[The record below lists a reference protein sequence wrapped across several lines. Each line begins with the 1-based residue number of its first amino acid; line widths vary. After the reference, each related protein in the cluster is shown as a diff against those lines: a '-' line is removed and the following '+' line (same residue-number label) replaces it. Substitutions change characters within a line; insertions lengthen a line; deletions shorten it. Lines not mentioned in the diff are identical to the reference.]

1 MTNNI
6 GKEELEINKEELGFR
21 KQHQERKKKTEGS
34 ITVTPENQE
43 EQKRS
48 FPEDDKLFEKPKRKL
63 TTKELPK
70 SFRVSLE
77 THTAIS
83 TLATIEDMKIY
94 EVINM
99 LIEEKVASLPTP
111 KQKLVKNAV
120 RQVLEVKKSRE

>member
-1 MTNNI
+1 MD
-6 GKEELEINKEELGFR
+6 INKDELGMR
-21 KQHQERKKKTEGS
+21 RERKKKTEGS
-34 ITVTPENQE
+34 ESFTPDEQE
-43 EQKRS
+43 KQDRT
-48 FPEDDKLFEKPKRKL
+48 FPEGDKLFEKPKRKL

-120 RQVLEVKKSRE
+120 KQVLESKKSRE

>member
-1 MTNNI
+1 MPNNP

-21 KQHQERKKKTEGS
+21 KQHQERKKKTESS

-48 FPEDDKLFEKPKRKL
+48 FPEDDKIFEKPKRKL

-99 LIEEKVASLPTP
+99 LIEEKVSSLPTP

-120 RQVLEVKKSRE
+120 KQVLESKKSRE

>member
-1 MTNNI
+1 MENKSNSFVVTLTPI
-6 GKEELEINKEELGFR
+6 TESSDPTIQSDHTDMEKEKQDRTFSEEG
-21 KQHQERKKKTEGS
+21 
-34 ITVTPENQE
+34 
-43 EQKRS
+43 
-48 FPEDDKLFEKPKRKL
+48 KLFEKPKRKL

-99 LIEEKVASLPTP
+99 LIEEKVAALPAP
-111 KQKLVKNAV
+111 KQNLVRNAV
-120 RQVLEVKKSRE
+120 KQVLEVKKSRE

>member
-1 MTNNI
+1 MVPVENKSNSFVVTLTPI
-6 GKEELEINKEELGFR
+6 TESSDLTIQSDHTDMEKEEQDRTSPEE
-21 KQHQERKKKTEGS
+21 
-34 ITVTPENQE
+34 
-43 EQKRS
+43 
-48 FPEDDKLFEKPKRKL
+48 DKLFEKPKRKL

-99 LIEEKVASLPTP
+99 LIEEKVAALPAP
-111 KQKLVKNAV
+111 KQNLVRNAV
-120 RQVLEVKKSRE
+120 KQVLEVKKSRE

>member
-1 MTNNI
+1 MENKSNSFVVTLTPI
-6 GKEELEINKEELGFR
+6 TESSDLTIQSDHTDMEKE
-21 KQHQERKKKTEGS
+21 KQDRT
-34 ITVTPENQE
+34 
-43 EQKRS
+43 
-48 FPEDDKLFEKPKRKL
+48 FPEEAKLFEKPRRKL

-99 LIEEKVASLPTP
+99 LIEEKVASLPAP
-111 KQKLVKNAV
+111 KQQLVKNAV
-120 RQVLEVKKSRE
+120 KQVLEVKKSRE

>member
-1 MTNNI
+1 MVPVENKSNSFVVTLTPI
-6 GKEELEINKEELGFR
+6 AESLDLTIQSDHTDTEKEKQDRTSPEE
-21 KQHQERKKKTEGS
+21 
-34 ITVTPENQE
+34 
-43 EQKRS
+43 
-48 FPEDDKLFEKPKRKL
+48 DKLFEKPKRKL

-99 LIEEKVASLPTP
+99 LIEEKVAALPAP

-120 RQVLEVKKSRE
+120 KQVLEVKKSRE

>member
-1 MTNNI
+1 MVPV
-6 GKEELEINKEELGFR
+6 ENKSNSFVVTLTPITESSDSTIQSDHTDIEQD
-21 KQHQERKKKTEGS
+21 KQDRT
-34 ITVTPENQE
+34 
-43 EQKRS
+43 
-48 FPEDDKLFEKPKRKL
+48 FPEEDKLFEKPKRKL

-99 LIEEKVASLPTP
+99 LIEEKVAALPAP
-111 KQKLVKNAV
+111 KQNLVRNAV
-120 RQVLEVKKSRE
+120 KQVLEVKKSRE

>member
-1 MTNNI
+1 MVPVENKSNSFVVTLTPI
-6 GKEELEINKEELGFR
+6 TESSDLTIQSDHTDMEKE
-21 KQHQERKKKTEGS
+21 KQDRT
-34 ITVTPENQE
+34 
-43 EQKRS
+43 
-48 FPEDDKLFEKPKRKL
+48 FPEEDKIFEKPKRKL

-99 LIEEKVASLPTP
+99 LIEEKVAALPEP
-111 KQKLVKNAV
+111 KQKLVRNAV
-120 RQVLEVKKSRE
+120 KQVLEVNKSRE

>member
-1 MTNNI
+1 MENKSNSFVVTLTPI
-6 GKEELEINKEELGFR
+6 TESSDLTIQSDHTDMKE
-21 KQHQERKKKTEGS
+21 
-34 ITVTPENQE
+34 
-43 EQKRS
+43 
-48 FPEDDKLFEKPKRKL
+48 DKLFEKPKRKL

-99 LIEEKVASLPTP
+99 LIEEKVAALPEP
-111 KQKLVKNAV
+111 KQKLVRDAV
-120 RQVLEVKKSRE
+120 KQVLEVKKSRE

>member
-1 MTNNI
+1 MVP
-6 GKEELEINKEELGFR
+6 LENKSNSFVVTLTPITKSSDLTIQSDHTDIEKD
-21 KQHQERKKKTEGS
+21 KQDRT
-34 ITVTPENQE
+34 
-43 EQKRS
+43 
-48 FPEDDKLFEKPKRKL
+48 FPEEDKLFEKPKRKL

-99 LIEEKVASLPTP
+99 LIEEKVAALPEP
-111 KQKLVKNAV
+111 KQNLVRNAV
-120 RQVLEVKKSRE
+120 KQVLEVKKSRE

>member
-1 MTNNI
+1 MVP
-6 GKEELEINKEELGFR
+6 LENKSNSFVVTLTPITESSDLTIQSDHTDMER
-21 KQHQERKKKTEGS
+21 EKQDRT
-34 ITVTPENQE
+34 
-43 EQKRS
+43 
-48 FPEDDKLFEKPKRKL
+48 FPEEDKLFEKPKKKL

-99 LIEEKVASLPTP
+99 LIEEKVAALPAP
-111 KQKLVKNAV
+111 KQNLVRNAV
-120 RQVLEVKKSRE
+120 KQVLEVKKSQE

>member
-1 MTNNI
+1 MVP
-6 GKEELEINKEELGFR
+6 LENKSNSFVVTLTPITDSSDLTMQSDHTDMEKD
-21 KQHQERKKKTEGS
+21 KQDRT
-34 ITVTPENQE
+34 
-43 EQKRS
+43 
-48 FPEDDKLFEKPKRKL
+48 FPEEDKLFEKPKRKL

-99 LIEEKVASLPTP
+99 LIEEKVAALPAP
-111 KQKLVKNAV
+111 KQKLVRDAV
-120 RQVLEVKKSRE
+120 KQVLEVQKSRE

>member
-1 MTNNI
+1 MTESSDLTI
-6 GKEELEINKEELGFR
+6 QSDQTDMEKE
-21 KQHQERKKKTEGS
+21 KQDLT
-34 ITVTPENQE
+34 
-43 EQKRS
+43 
-48 FPEDDKLFEKPKRKL
+48 FPEEDKLFEKPKRKL

-99 LIEEKVASLPTP
+99 LIEEKVAALPAP
-111 KQKLVKNAV
+111 KQNLVRNAV
-120 RQVLEVKKSRE
+120 KQVLEVKKSRE

>member
-1 MTNNI
+1 MDNKLNI
-6 GKEELEINKEELGFR
+6 DKEQLGMR
-21 KQHQERKKKTEGS
+21 RKKTEGS
-34 ITVTPENQE
+34 VTFIPESKENQE
-43 EQKRS
+43 RS
-48 FPEDDKLFEKPKRKL
+48 FPDDEKLFEKPKRKL

-120 RQVLEVKKSRE
+120 KQVLESKKSRE

>member
-1 MTNNI
+1 MENKSNSFVVTLTPI
-6 GKEELEINKEELGFR
+6 TESSDLTIQSDHTDMEKGKQDRTLPEE
-21 KQHQERKKKTEGS
+21 
-34 ITVTPENQE
+34 
-43 EQKRS
+43 
-48 FPEDDKLFEKPKRKL
+48 DKLFEKPKRKL

-99 LIEEKVASLPTP
+99 LIEEKVAALPEP
-111 KQKLVKNAV
+111 KQQLVKNAV
-120 RQVLEVKKSRE
+120 KQVLEVKKSRE

>member
-1 MTNNI
+1 MTESSDLTI
-6 GKEELEINKEELGFR
+6 QSDHTDMEKEDRIFPKE
-21 KQHQERKKKTEGS
+21 
-34 ITVTPENQE
+34 
-43 EQKRS
+43 
-48 FPEDDKLFEKPKRKL
+48 DKLFEKPKRKL

-99 LIEEKVASLPTP
+99 LIEEKVAALPEP
-111 KQKLVKNAV
+111 KQKLVRDAV
-120 RQVLEVKKSRE
+120 KQVLEVKKSRE

>member
-1 MTNNI
+1 MGNKMKI
-6 GKEELEINKEELGFR
+6 DKEQLGMR
-21 KQHQERKKKTEGS
+21 RKKTEGS
-34 ITVTPENQE
+34 VTFTPESKENQE
-43 EQKRS
+43 RS
-48 FPEDDKLFEKPKRKL
+48 FPDDEKLFEKPKRNL

-120 RQVLEVKKSRE
+120 KQVLESKKSRIGMKFNFIPI

>member
-1 MTNNI
+1 MVPV
-6 GKEELEINKEELGFR
+6 ENKSNSFVVTLTPI
-21 KQHQERKKKTEGS
+21 TES
-34 ITVTPENQE
+34 SDLTIQSDHTDME
-43 EQKRS
+43 K
-48 FPEDDKLFEKPKRKL
+48 DKLFEKPKRKL

-99 LIEEKVASLPTP
+99 LIEEKVAALPEP
-111 KQKLVKNAV
+111 KQNLVRDAV
-120 RQVLEVKKSRE
+120 KQVLEVKKSRE

>member
-1 MTNNI
+1 MDNKLNI
-6 GKEELEINKEELGFR
+6 DKEQLGMRRKRTESSVTITPENKEE
-21 KQHQERKKKTEGS
+21 QERT
-34 ITVTPENQE
+34 
-43 EQKRS
+43 

-99 LIEEKVASLPTP
+99 LIEEKVASLPSP

-120 RQVLEVKKSRE
+120 KQVLESKKSRE

>member
-1 MTNNI
+1 MTLTPI
-6 GKEELEINKEELGFR
+6 TDSSDLTMQSDHTDMEKD
-21 KQHQERKKKTEGS
+21 KQDRT
-34 ITVTPENQE
+34 
-43 EQKRS
+43 
-48 FPEDDKLFEKPKRKL
+48 FPEEDKLFEKPKRKL

-99 LIEEKVASLPTP
+99 LIEEKVAALPAP
-111 KQKLVKNAV
+111 KQKLVRDAV
-120 RQVLEVKKSRE
+120 KQVLEVQKSRE

>member
-1 MTNNI
+1 MVPVENKSNSFVVTLTPI
-6 GKEELEINKEELGFR
+6 TESSDLTIQSVPEE
-21 KQHQERKKKTEGS
+21 
-34 ITVTPENQE
+34 
-43 EQKRS
+43 
-48 FPEDDKLFEKPKRKL
+48 DKLFEKPKRKL

-99 LIEEKVASLPTP
+99 LIEEKVAALPEP
-111 KQKLVKNAV
+111 KQNLVRNAV
-120 RQVLEVKKSRE
+120 KQVLEVNKSRE

>member
-1 MTNNI
+1 VVPVENKSNSFVVTLTPI
-6 GKEELEINKEELGFR
+6 TESSDLTIQSDHTDIEKENRNSPEE
-21 KQHQERKKKTEGS
+21 
-34 ITVTPENQE
+34 
-43 EQKRS
+43 
-48 FPEDDKLFEKPKRKL
+48 DKLFEKPKRKL

-99 LIEEKVASLPTP
+99 LIEEKVASLPAP
-111 KQKLVKNAV
+111 KQTLVKNAV
-120 RQVLEVKKSRE
+120 KQVLEVNKSRE

>member
-1 MTNNI
+1 MVP
-6 GKEELEINKEELGFR
+6 LENKSNSFVVTLTPITDSSDLTMQSDHTDMEKD
-21 KQHQERKKKTEGS
+21 KQDRT
-34 ITVTPENQE
+34 
-43 EQKRS
+43 
-48 FPEDDKLFEKPKRKL
+48 FPEEDKLFEKPKRKL

-99 LIEEKVASLPTP
+99 LIEEKVASLPAP

-120 RQVLEVKKSRE
+120 KQVLEVQKSRE

>member
-1 MTNNI
+1 MVPVENKSNSFVVTLTPI
-6 GKEELEINKEELGFR
+6 TESLDLTIQSDHTDMEKE
-21 KQHQERKKKTEGS
+21 KQNRT
-34 ITVTPENQE
+34 
-43 EQKRS
+43 
-48 FPEDDKLFEKPKRKL
+48 FPEEDKLFEKPKRKL

-120 RQVLEVKKSRE
+120 KQVLESKRNRE

>member
-1 MTNNI
+1 MD
-6 GKEELEINKEELGFR
+6 NKLDIDKQQLGMR
-21 KQHQERKKKTEGS
+21 RKKTEGS
-34 ITVTPENQE
+34 VTITPESQKKQE
-43 EQKRS
+43 RS
-48 FPEDDKLFEKPKRKL
+48 FPEDGKLFEKPKRKL

-99 LIEEKVASLPTP
+99 LIEEKVAALPTA

-120 RQVLEVKKSRE
+120 KQVLELKKNQE

>member
-1 MTNNI
+1 MIESSDLTI
-6 GKEELEINKEELGFR
+6 LSDHTDIEKD
-21 KQHQERKKKTEGS
+21 KQDRT
-34 ITVTPENQE
+34 
-43 EQKRS
+43 
-48 FPEDDKLFEKPKRKL
+48 FPEEDKLFEKPKRKL

-99 LIEEKVASLPTP
+99 LIEEKVAALPSS
-111 KQKLVKNAV
+111 KQNLVRSAV
-120 RQVLEVKKSRE
+120 KQVLEVKKSRE

>member
-1 MTNNI
+1 MENKSNSFVVTLTPI
-6 GKEELEINKEELGFR
+6 TESSDLTIQSDHTDKEKEKEKQNRNFLEE
-21 KQHQERKKKTEGS
+21 
-34 ITVTPENQE
+34 
-43 EQKRS
+43 
-48 FPEDDKLFEKPKRKL
+48 DKLFEKPKRKL

-99 LIEEKVASLPTP
+99 LIEEKVASLPAP
-111 KQKLVKNAV
+111 KQTLVKNAV
-120 RQVLEVKKSRE
+120 KQVLEVKKSRE

>member
-1 MTNNI
+1 MVPVENKSNSFVVTLTPI
-6 GKEELEINKEELGFR
+6 TESSDLTIQSDHTDIEKENRNSSEE
-21 KQHQERKKKTEGS
+21 
-34 ITVTPENQE
+34 
-43 EQKRS
+43 
-48 FPEDDKLFEKPKRKL
+48 DKLFEKPKRKL

-99 LIEEKVASLPTP
+99 LIEEKVASLPAP
-111 KQKLVKNAV
+111 KQTLVKNAV
-120 RQVLEVKKSRE
+120 KQVLEVNKSRE

>member
-1 MTNNI
+1 MGNELNI
-6 GKEELEINKEELGFR
+6 DKEQLGMGR
-21 KQHQERKKKTEGS
+21 KKTEGS
-34 ITVTPENQE
+34 ITITPESKE
-43 EQKRS
+43 EQERT

-99 LIEEKVASLPTP
+99 LIEEKVASLPAP

-120 RQVLEVKKSRE
+120 KQVLEVKKSRE

>member
-1 MTNNI
+1 MENKSNSFVVTLTPI
-6 GKEELEINKEELGFR
+6 TESSDLTIQSDHTDIEKENRNSPEE
-21 KQHQERKKKTEGS
+21 
-34 ITVTPENQE
+34 
-43 EQKRS
+43 
-48 FPEDDKLFEKPKRKL
+48 DKLFEKPKRKL

-99 LIEEKVASLPTP
+99 LIEEKVASLPAP
-111 KQKLVKNAV
+111 KQTLVKNAV
-120 RQVLEVKKSRE
+120 KQVLEVNKSRE